1 MLAQLVRPMVQTQL
15 RLLANCQATRATL
28 VNTVAQ
34 WLGFLGVQAQ
44 VTHLEGAGG
53 RIHIALTVGRPEA
66 CDPQDWQRILHKLEE
81 NDTHNALLP
90 QQQTKLSR
98 LLAYLI
104 QVGEPDQPWEA
115 LHPRLQQLGLEEGV
129 LLGIHSALKIPQSLE
144 HLLDG
149 LEPEVAAVALPKAM
163 SIALLD
169 KQVNSSEH
177 STLHAL
183 LEVMGKKMSC

>member
-34 WLGFLGVQAQ
+34 WLGFLGVHAQ
-44 VTHLEGAGG
+44 VTHLEGASGQ
-53 RIHIALTVGRPEA
+53 IHIALTVGRPEA

-81 NDTHNALLP
+81 NNTHNALLP

-104 QVGEPDQPWEA
+104 QVGEPDQTWEA
-115 LHPRLQQLGLEEGV
+115 LHPRLQALGLEEGI
-129 LLGIHSALKIPQSLE
+129 LMGIRSALKIPQSLE

-149 LEPEVAAVALPKAM
+149 LEPEVAVVALPKAM

-169 KQVNSSEH
+169 QQVNSSEH
-177 STLHAL
+177 SILHAL
-183 LEVMGKKMSC
+183 LDIMGKKM